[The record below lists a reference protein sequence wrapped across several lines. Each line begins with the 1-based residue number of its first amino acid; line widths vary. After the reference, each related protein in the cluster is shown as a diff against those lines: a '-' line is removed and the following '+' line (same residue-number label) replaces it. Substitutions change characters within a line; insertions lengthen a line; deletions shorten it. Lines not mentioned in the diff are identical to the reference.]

1 MAGPTN
7 VEQIRVFVA
16 VELPAEVKSEFAG
29 LVSAIDALGVRG
41 VRTVRSGGI
50 HLTLKFLGDVSV
62 ARLPEIRSAMDTAVS
77 DAEPFTLSLGDAG
90 VFPNRG
96 MARVLWVGV
105 EGDLKRLA
113 HLQQRVEL
121 TLSGLGFRPERRGFN
136 PHITAGR
143 IRDSVSRADRQK
155 VTEVLFSHEYAR
167 PVIRAEGISLI
178 QSVLRPDGAIYEPIY
193 SASLSEW
200 IVRLP

>member
-16 VELPAEVKSEFAG
+16 VELPDAVKTEFAG
-29 LVSAIDALGVRG
+29 LVSAIDALGVGG

-50 HLTLKFLGDVSV
+50 HLTLKFLGDVSI
-62 ARLPEIRSAMDTAVS
+62 ARVPEIRSAMDSAVS

-96 MARVLWVGV
+96 MAHVLWVGV
-105 EGDLKRLA
+105 GGDLKRLA
-113 HLQQRVEL
+113 RLQQRVEL

-136 PHITAGR
+136 PHITVGR
-143 IRDSVSRADRQK
+143 IPDSVSRANRQR
-155 VTEVLFSHEYAR
+155 VTEALFSHEYAR
-167 PVIRAEGISLI
+167 PAIRAESISLI
-178 QSVLRPDGAIYEPIY
+178 QSILRPDGAIYEPIY
-193 SASLSEW
+193 SAGLGG
-200 IVRLP
+200 R